1 MEEFP
6 KKLTAYL
13 NTLSETEKD
22 VKSRLFQSLVE
33 RAQTHKFQSPRF
45 WAMRQV
51 LSGRSLEQIERNIKK
66 RITKKTD
73 IPGQKA
79 PRTRSR
85 KGRRE
90 IKTGSKKQEE
100 EKQI

>member
-1 MEEFP
+1 MTMEEFP

-13 NTLSETEKD
+13 DTLSETEKV
-22 VKSRLFQSLVE
+22 VKTRLFQSLVE
-33 RAQTHKFQSPRF
+33 KAQTHKFQSPRF

-73 IPGQKA
+73 LPACLPVGRDKRRRGQNTDK
-79 PRTRSR
+79 R
-85 KGRRE
+85 G
-90 IKTGSKKQEE
+90 KQER
-100 EKQI
+100 IP

>member
-13 NTLSETEKD
+13 NTLNETEKD
-22 VKSRLFQSLVE
+22 VKARLFQSLVE
-33 RAQTHKFQSPRF
+33 KAQTHKFQSPRF

-51 LSGRSLEQIERNIKK
+51 LSGRSLKQIERNIKK

-73 IPGQKA
+73 LPEQKT
-79 PRTRSR
+79 PRT
-85 KGRRE
+85 
-90 IKTGSKKQEE
+90 
-100 EKQI
+100 

>member
-1 MEEFP
+1 MEEYP

-22 VKSRLFQSLVE
+22 EKTRLFQSLAE
-33 RAQTHKFQSPRF
+33 KAQTHKFQSPRF

-66 RITKKTD
+66 RITKK
-73 IPGQKA
+73 A
-79 PRTRSR
+79 
-85 KGRRE
+85 
-90 IKTGSKKQEE
+90 
-100 EKQI
+100 EKYR

>member
-13 NTLSETEKD
+13 NTLSETEKG

-33 RAQTHKFQSPRF
+33 KAQTHKFQSPRF

-51 LSGRSLEQIERNIKK
+51 LSGRSLEQIERNVKK
-66 RITKKTD
+66 RITKKAD
-73 IPGQKA
+73 EY
-79 PRTRSR
+79 R
-85 KGRRE
+85 
-90 IKTGSKKQEE
+90 
-100 EKQI
+100 

>member
-13 NTLSETEKD
+13 NTLDEKEQGE
-22 VKSRLFQSLVE
+22 KARLFQSLAE
-33 RAQTHKFQSPRF
+33 KAQTHKFQSPRF

-66 RITKKTD
+66 RITKKAD
-73 IPGQKA
+73 GYRQ
-79 PRTRSR
+79 
-85 KGRRE
+85 
-90 IKTGSKKQEE
+90 
-100 EKQI
+100 

>member
-13 NTLSETEKD
+13 NTLNETEKD
-22 VKSRLFQSLVE
+22 EKTRLFQSLVE
-33 RAQTHKFQSPRF
+33 KAQTHKFQSPRF

-66 RITKKTD
+66 RIVKKADKTEKRNGTGNREKRGD
-73 IPGQKA
+73 IVVK
-79 PRTRSR
+79 
-85 KGRRE
+85 
-90 IKTGSKKQEE
+90 I
-100 EKQI
+100 

>member
-22 VKSRLFQSLVE
+22 EKARLFQSLVE
-33 RAQTHKFQSPRF
+33 KAQTHKFQSPRF

-51 LSGRSLEQIERNIKK
+51 LSDRTFEQIEKNNKK
-66 RITKKTD
+66 RITKK
-73 IPGQKA
+73 G
-79 PRTRSR
+79 
-85 KGRRE
+85 
-90 IKTGSKKQEE
+90 
-100 EKQI
+100 

>member
-13 NTLSETEKD
+13 NTLDEKD
-22 VKSRLFQSLVE
+22 KDEKTRLFQSLVE
-33 RAQTHKFQSPRF
+33 KAQTHKFQSPRF

-66 RITKKTD
+66 RIVKKPD
-73 IPGQKA
+73 
-79 PRTRSR
+79 
-85 KGRRE
+85 
-90 IKTGSKKQEE
+90 KTAKRNGTGK
-100 EKQI
+100 